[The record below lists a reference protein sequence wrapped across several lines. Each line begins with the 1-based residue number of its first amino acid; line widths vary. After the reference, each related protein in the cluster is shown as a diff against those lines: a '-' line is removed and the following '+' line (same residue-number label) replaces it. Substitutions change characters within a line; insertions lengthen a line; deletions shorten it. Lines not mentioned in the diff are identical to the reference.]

1 MIKLQDLTPSIYYE
15 QSRDFQFIGRLYDL
29 VLNAVKTD
37 VDLLY
42 YLPVSVNSDEKLLEL
57 LSLTFGFKPKRQY
70 NARQLK
76 AVCSVLSEIIR
87 NKGSIKALKIACEA
101 LFNAMDIDQ
110 ELDYDFTEGK
120 DKTELNLYISEDFE
134 DVNILYDL
142 LNYVLPAGITCNIIK
157 ELHLSSS
164 SFTELGIINTASWD
178 YIDNNSFAQ
187 MPRLSSA
194 KNTDIKTGVLSTSDA
209 IKALIEEKENG
220 KPKTKPGFSINSE
233 IIKLEETK

>member
-1 MIKLQDLTPSIYYE
+1 MIKLQNYTPEIYYKE
-15 QSRDFQFIGRLYDL
+15 SRDFQFIGRLYDL